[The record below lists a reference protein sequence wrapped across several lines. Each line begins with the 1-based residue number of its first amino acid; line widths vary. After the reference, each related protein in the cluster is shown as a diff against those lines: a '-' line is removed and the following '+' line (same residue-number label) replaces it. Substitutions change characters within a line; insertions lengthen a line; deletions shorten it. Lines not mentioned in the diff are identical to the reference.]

1 LTGAGETRRGR
12 TYLTRA
18 AVASCAALAC
28 GAVAG
33 CGGSGP
39 TNRIHGTRLTIYAS
53 VPLEGASRIDAQAA
67 LNGARMALAAI
78 SGRIG
83 RYRIEFR
90 ALDDATAKTGAWDP
104 GQTED
109 NARLAAADRTAIG
122 YIGDLDS
129 GASAISIPLLNR
141 AGIAQV
147 SPASTAVG
155 LTSDAPGASPG
166 EPQKYYPTKVR
177 TYARLVP
184 DDNVQAAAQVELQR
198 SLGCSKTY
206 VVDDGEV
213 DGLDMA
219 MSFNDAAERAGLQV
233 VGVQAFQPHATDY
246 TSFAST
252 VAASG
257 ADCILLSALT
267 ESGAALVTRQLAA
280 ALPHARIFGTALVA
294 ESTYTDPTL
303 GGIPL
308 ALDRRVLIT
317 VATLDP
323 RAYPPD
329 GRSFFVRYAQLYGAP
344 QPYSIFG
351 YEAMSLMLDAISRS
365 TGGGTRAALR
375 SRVVAAIFATRDR
388 HSVLGTYS
396 IDSDGDTSLRRY
408 GVWRVVDGQLVF
420 WKAITG

>member
-1 LTGAGETRRGR
+1 M
-12 TYLTRA
+12 
-18 AVASCAALAC
+18 
-28 GAVAG
+28 
-33 CGGSGP
+33 
-39 TNRIHGTRLTIYAS
+39 TIYAS

-67 LNGARMALAAI
+67 LNGAQMALAAI
-78 SGRIG
+78 SARIG

-90 ALDDATAKTGAWDP
+90 ALDDATAKSGDWDP
-104 GQTED
+104 GRTED

-184 DDNVQAAAQVELQR
+184 DDNVQAAVQVKLQQ

-219 MSFNDAAERAGLQV
+219 VSFSDAAKRAGLQV
-233 VGVQAFQPHATDY
+233 VGLEAFQPHATDY
-246 TSFAST
+246 TSFAAS
-252 VAASG
+252 VATTG
-257 ADCILLSALT
+257 ADCILISALT
-267 ESGAALVTRQLAA
+267 ESGAALATRQLAA
-280 ALPHARIFGTALVA
+280 ALPHARIFGAAGVA
-294 ESTYTDPTL
+294 ESTYTDPAL

-323 RAYPPD
+323 SAYPPN
-329 GRSFFVRYAQLYGAP
+329 GRSFFGRYARLYGAP

-396 IDSDGDTSLRRY
+396 VDSDGDTTLTRY

-420 WKAITG
+420 WKAIAG

>member
-1 LTGAGETRRGR
+1 MSGAGETRRWR
-12 TYLTRA
+12 SYLARA
-18 AVASCAALAC
+18 AVATGVTLVC
-28 GAVAG
+28 GGLTG

-53 VPLEGASRIDAQAA
+53 LPLEGASRIDSQAA
-67 LNGARMALAAI
+67 LNGARTALATI

-83 RYRIEFR
+83 KYRIEFR
-90 ALDDATAKTGAWDP
+90 ALDDATVKTGGWDP

-109 NARLAAADRTAIG
+109 NARLAAADRTAVG

-129 GASAISIPLLNR
+129 GASAISIPILNR

-177 TYARLVP
+177 TYAHLVP
-184 DDNVQAAAQVELQR
+184 DDNVQAVVQVRLQR

-219 MSFNDAAERAGLQV
+219 VSFSDAARRAGLQV

-246 TSFAST
+246 TSFASS
-252 VAASG
+252 VAATG
-257 ADCILLSALT
+257 ADCILISALT
-267 ESGAALVTRQLAA
+267 ESGAVLVTSQLAA
-280 ALPHARIFGTALVA
+280 ALPHARIFGAAGVA
-294 ESTYTDPTL
+294 ESTYTDPEL

-323 RAYPPD
+323 RAYPPA
-329 GRSFFVRYAQLYGAP
+329 GRSFFVRYARLYGAP

-375 SRVVAAIFATRDR
+375 SGVVAAIFATRER
-388 HSVLGTYS
+388 HSVLGTYT
-396 IDSDGDTSLRRY
+396 IDADGDTSLRRY
-408 GVWRVVDGQLVF
+408 GVWRVIDGQLVF